1 MKVKPSGEGE
11 GRKEEVARREAR
23 EFRAGS
29 ASIANAHGPRIC
41 LIGRGA
47 GYVRSVEPPR
57 SASSPPCSI

>member
-41 LIGRGA
+41 LIGRGS
-47 GYVRSVEPPR
+47 GVRT
-57 SASSPPCSI
+57 